1 MPAVTSPGPAELGRS
16 VVVVP
21 GGEVPSAWTDC
32 DRVVVSSALLADPDQ
47 LSGMVND
54 LQRRYVRR
62 IPTVFELGV
71 SDTELNTP
79 ESTNLPPYELGATFT
94 FLRERLAKAVWHNS
108 YDARTDQLIWWWSRK
123 AEARLQVL
131 VDGPADVRLPNGEPV
146 WVDGGPRQQLDLAE
160 RVIHHESVGFALQPT
175 PSSSSMP
182 VEDLAQDQKDAVF
195 HGVGPARIIAP
206 AGSGKTRVLTARM
219 RYLIGDR
226 GIEPEIV
233 TAVAYNRLAATE
245 MKDRLRGEGRL
256 NIRTIHS
263 LGWEILRMAKPRL
276 RLIDEREQRQRLQ
289 SIVSAPPRVNTDVIG
304 PYLEALGEV
313 RVGLRSPEEVEEGR
327 DDIPVFAEAF
337 DRYREALDSRDEADH
352 DEQIYG
358 AIEALCRDPDLR
370 AHWQTQCQHLLVDE
384 FQDLTPGY
392 LLLLRLLAS
401 PGMNVFGVGDDDQVI
416 YGYAGA
422 DPGFLIG
429 FQDLFPGAG
438 AHALEVN
445 YRCPADVVEAAVKL
459 LSYNSRRVDKVIRGS
474 AESKGLEIIRAPG
487 DDLGVI
493 AADHVAGRLEK
504 GATPDSI
511 GVLTRVNSTLLPVQ
525 VALAVREI
533 PFQSILTAS
542 LLNRTVLRAA
552 LAWMRLA
559 LDPDS
564 MSRNDLLEAVRRP
577 GRGINRLFG
586 ELTGRTSGPLSV
598 EGLLEIGQDLEGRR
612 LERWRG
618 FCDDIL
624 SAATAAN
631 STPRL
636 LEVLATQIGL
646 DRAASALDA
655 GRSRADRA
663 SQSDDLAALRRLAA
677 LGPEPGSFE
686 PWLREQLSV
695 PSSPDGV
702 TLSSVH
708 RAKGLE
714 WDHVLVFGA
723 DSGSMPHS
731 LSNDIEEERRVFHV
745 AVTRGRTS
753 VVVLSDKDRQSR
765 FLAEL
770 EGKAPVVDDTPE
782 PKPPPRPVRR
792 EDVGLSVSLGDM
804 ISVPGGHEGVVV
816 EIEATGVLVRLGEGG
831 AEMLIH
837 WGERIGRDRRSGEL
851 AHGLDSDERDLLKQ
865 LKAWRLERAQSQG
878 VPAFVVFSDRTLEA
892 IVSARPS
899 SPEGLLEV
907 PGIGPA
913 KLEAYGDD
921 LLDLLADA

>member
-1 MPAVTSPGPAELGRS
+1 MTAPGPSELGRS
-16 VVVVP
+16 VVVHP
-21 GGEVPSAWTDC
+21 GGDIPSAWAEC
-32 DRVVVSSALLADPDQ
+32 DRMVVGPALFSNRAQLLAT
-47 LSGMVND
+47 VND

-62 IPTVFELGV
+62 VPTVIELGV
-71 SDTELNTP
+71 DNTELSEP
-79 ESTNLPPYELGATFT
+79 ESTNSPPFELGGTFT

-108 YDARTDQLIWWWSRK
+108 YDARTDQLIWWWAQK
-123 AEARLQVL
+123 AEARLQVS
-131 VDGPADVRLPNGEPV
+131 VSGPADVLLPDGTPA
-146 WVDGGPRQQLDLAE
+146 WIDGGPRQEIDIAG
-160 RVIHHESVGFALQPT
+160 RIIHHESIGLGLERTLST
-175 PSSSSMP
+175 PQET
-182 VEDLAQDQKDAVF
+182 VERLAQDQKAAVL
-195 HGVGPARIIAP
+195 HDVGPARIIAP
-206 AGSGKTRVLTARM
+206 AGSGKTRVLTARF
-219 RYLIGDR
+219 RHLIEKR

-233 TAVAYNRLAATE
+233 TALAYNRLAAAE
-245 MKDRLRGEGRL
+245 MRDRIPDGHRL

-263 LGWEILRMAKPRL
+263 LGWEILRMAKPHL

-289 SIVSAPPRVNTDVIG
+289 PIVSAPPRVNTDVIG

-313 RVGLRSPEEVEEGR
+313 RVGLRSPEEVESER
-327 DDIPVFAEAF
+327 DDIPAFAEAF
-337 DRYREALDSRDEADH
+337 RRYRDTLDSRGEADH
-352 DEQIYG
+352 DEQIYA
-358 AIEALCRDPDLR
+358 AIEALCRQPDLR
-370 AHWQTQCQHLLVDE
+370 AHWQNQCQHLLVDE

-429 FQDLFPGAG
+429 FEDLFPGART
-438 AHALEVN
+438 HALEVN
-445 YRCPADVVEAAVKL
+445 YRCPADVVEAAATL

-474 AESKGLEIIRAPG
+474 AESKGLEVIRAPG
-487 DDLGVI
+487 DDLGII
-493 AADHVAGRLEK
+493 AADHVTGLLEK
-504 GATPDSI
+504 GAAPDSI
-511 GVLTRVNSTLLPVQ
+511 GVLSRVNSTILPVQ
-525 VALAVREI
+525 VALAARGI
-533 PFQSILTAS
+533 PFQSILTTS
-542 LLNRTVLRAA
+542 VLNRTVLRAA
-552 LAWMRLA
+552 LAWVRLGI
-559 LDPDS
+559 DPGS
-564 MSRNDLLEAVRRP
+564 MSRNDLFEAVRRP

-586 ELTGRTSGPLSV
+586 ELIGPRRGPFSV
-598 EGLLEIGQDLEGRR
+598 EVLAEIGQDLEGRR

-624 SAATAAN
+624 LAAKAAS

-646 DRAASALDA
+646 DRAATALDA

-663 SQSDDLAALRRLAA
+663 SQSDDLAALRRLGA

-723 DSGSMPHS
+723 DSGSMPHA
-731 LSNDIEEERRVFHV
+731 LSDDIEEERRVFHV
-745 AVTRGRTS
+745 AITRGRES
-753 VVVLSDKDRQSR
+753 VTVLSDKDRQSR

-770 EGKAPVVDDTPE
+770 EGKAPVVADAPE
-782 PKPPPRPVRR
+782 SKPPPRRARR
-792 EDVGLSVSLGDM
+792 EDVGLSVSLGDL
-804 ISVPGGHEGVVV
+804 ISVPGGHEGVVI
-816 EIEATGVLVRLGEGG
+816 EIEANGVLVRLGEGG
-831 AEMLIH
+831 AEMLIS
-837 WGERIGRDRRSGEL
+837 WGERISRDGRTGEL
-851 AHGLDSDERDLLKQ
+851 AHGLDTDASELVDR
-865 LKAWRLERAQSQG
+865 LKAWRLERARSQG
-878 VPAFVVFSDRTLEA
+878 VPAFVVFNDRTLEA

-899 SPEGLLEV
+899 SPEDLLEV

>member
-1 MPAVTSPGPAELGRS
+1 MTAPGPSELGRS
-16 VVVVP
+16 VVVHS
-21 GGEVPSAWTDC
+21 GGDIPSGWAEC
-32 DRVVVSSALLADPDQ
+32 ERVVVGPALFSDRDQLLAA
-47 LSGMVND
+47 VND

-62 IPTVFELGV
+62 VPTVIELGV
-71 SDTELNTP
+71 DNTELSEP
-79 ESTNLPPYELGATFT
+79 ESTNSPPFELGGTFT

-108 YDARTDQLIWWWSRK
+108 YDARTDQLIWWWAQK
-123 AEARLQVL
+123 AEARLQVS
-131 VDGPADVRLPNGEPV
+131 VGGAADVRLPDGTPA
-146 WVDGGPRQQLDLAE
+146 WIDGGPRQEIDIAG
-160 RVIHHESVGFALQPT
+160 RIIHHESVGLGLERTLST
-175 PSSSSMP
+175 PQET
-182 VEDLAQDQKDAVF
+182 VERLARDQKAAVL
-195 HGVGPARIIAP
+195 HDVGPARIVAP
-206 AGSGKTRVLTARM
+206 AGSGKTRVLTARF
-219 RYLIGDR
+219 RHLIEKR
-226 GIEPEIV
+226 GVEPEIV
-233 TAVAYNRLAATE
+233 TALAYNRLAAAE
-245 MKDRLRGEGRL
+245 MRDRIPDGHRL

-263 LGWEILRMAKPRL
+263 LGWEILRMAKPHL

-289 SIVSAPPRVNTDVIG
+289 PIVSAPPRVNTDVIG
-304 PYLEALGEV
+304 PYLEGLGEV
-313 RVGLRSPEEVEEGR
+313 RVGLRSPEEVEGER
-327 DDIPVFAEAF
+327 DDIPAFADVFG
-337 DRYREALDSRDEADH
+337 RYRDTLDSRGEADH

-358 AIEALCRDPDLR
+358 AIEALCRDPELR
-370 AHWQTQCQHLLVDE
+370 AHWQAQCQHLLVDE

-392 LLLLRLLAS
+392 LLLLRLVAS

-429 FQDLFPGAG
+429 FEDLFPGAG
-438 AHALEVN
+438 THALEVN
-445 YRCPADVVEAAVKL
+445 YRCPADVVEAAATL

-474 AESKGLEIIRAPG
+474 AESKGLEIIRASG

-493 AADHVAGRLEK
+493 AADHITGPLEK
-504 GATPDSI
+504 GVAPSSI
-511 GVLTRVNSTLLPVQ
+511 GVLSRVNSTLLPVQ
-525 VALAVREI
+525 VALAVIGI
-533 PFQSILTAS
+533 PFQSILTANV
-542 LLNRTVLRAA
+542 LNRTVLRAA
-552 LAWMRLA
+552 LAWVRLGI
-559 LDPDS
+559 DPNS
-564 MSRNDLLEAVRRP
+564 MSRDDLFEAVRRP
-577 GRGINRLFG
+577 SRGINRLFG
-586 ELTGRTSGPLSV
+586 ELIGRRRGPFSV
-598 EGLLEIGQDLEGRR
+598 EGLAEIGQDLEGRR

-624 SAATAAN
+624 VAATAAS

-723 DSGSMPHS
+723 DSGSMPHA
-731 LSNDIEEERRVFHV
+731 LSDDTEEERRVFHV
-745 AVTRGRTS
+745 AITRGRES
-753 VVVLSDKDRQSR
+753 VTVLSDKDRQSR
-765 FLAEL
+765 FLAEM
-770 EGKAPVVDDTPE
+770 EGKAPVVADTPQS
-782 PKPPPRPVRR
+782 KPPLRRARR
-792 EDVGLSVSLGDM
+792 EDVGLSVSPGDL
-804 ISVPGGHEGVVV
+804 ISVPGGHEGVVT

-831 AEMLIH
+831 AEMLIP
-837 WGERIGRDRRSGEL
+837 WDERIGKDGRTGEL
-851 AHGLDSDERDLLKQ
+851 VPRLDADAGDLVDK
-865 LKAWRLERAQSQG
+865 LKAWRLERARSQG
-878 VPAFVVFSDRTLEA
+878 VPAYVVFNDRTLEA

-899 SPEGLLEV
+899 SPEGLLDV

-921 LLDLLADA
+921 LLDLLVDA

>member
-1 MPAVTSPGPAELGRS
+1 MTAPGPSELGRS
-16 VVVVP
+16 VVVHP
-21 GGEVPSAWTDC
+21 GGDIPSAWAEC
-32 DRVVVSSALLADPDQ
+32 DRMVVGPALFSNRAQLLAT
-47 LSGMVND
+47 VND

-62 IPTVFELGV
+62 VPTVIELGV
-71 SDTELNTP
+71 DNTELSEP
-79 ESTNLPPYELGATFT
+79 ESTNSPPFELGGTFT

-108 YDARTDQLIWWWSRK
+108 YDARTDQLIWWWAQK
-123 AEARLQVL
+123 AEARLQVS
-131 VDGPADVRLPNGEPV
+131 VSGPADVLLPDGTPA
-146 WVDGGPRQQLDLAE
+146 WIDGGPRQEIDIAG
-160 RVIHHESVGFALQPT
+160 RIIHHESIGLGLERTLST
-175 PSSSSMP
+175 PQET
-182 VEDLAQDQKDAVF
+182 VERLAQDQKAAVL
-195 HGVGPARIIAP
+195 HDVGPARIIAP
-206 AGSGKTRVLTARM
+206 AGSGKTRVLTARF
-219 RYLIGDR
+219 RHLIEKR

-233 TAVAYNRLAATE
+233 TALAYNRLAAAE
-245 MKDRLRGEGRL
+245 MRDRIPDGHRL

-263 LGWEILRMAKPRL
+263 LGWEILRMAKPHL

-289 SIVSAPPRVNTDVIG
+289 PIVSAPPRVNTDVIG

-313 RVGLRSPEEVEEGR
+313 RVGLRSPEEVESER
-327 DDIPVFAEAF
+327 DDIPAFAEAF
-337 DRYREALDSRDEADH
+337 RRYRDTLDSRGEADH

-358 AIEALCRDPDLR
+358 AIEALCRQPDLR
-370 AHWQTQCQHLLVDE
+370 ARWQNQCQHLLVDE

-438 AHALEVN
+438 THALEVN
-445 YRCPADVVEAAVKL
+445 YRCPADVVEAAATL

-474 AESKGLEIIRAPG
+474 AESKGLEVIRAPG

-493 AADHVAGRLEK
+493 AADHVAGLLEK
-504 GATPDSI
+504 GAAPYSI
-511 GVLTRVNSTLLPVQ
+511 GVLSRVNSTILPVQ
-525 VALAVREI
+525 VALAARGI
-533 PFQSILTAS
+533 PFQSILTTS
-542 LLNRTVLRAA
+542 VLNRTVLRAA
-552 LAWMRLA
+552 LAWVRLGI
-559 LDPDS
+559 DPGS
-564 MSRNDLLEAVRRP
+564 MSRNDLFEAVRRP
-577 GRGINRLFG
+577 GRGLNRLFG
-586 ELTGRTSGPLSV
+586 ELIGPRRGPFSV
-598 EGLLEIGQDLEGRR
+598 EVLAEIGQDLQGRR

-624 SAATAAN
+624 LAAKAAS

-646 DRAASALDA
+646 DRAATALDA

-663 SQSDDLAALRRLAA
+663 SQSDDLAALRRLGA

-723 DSGSMPHS
+723 DSGSMPHA
-731 LSNDIEEERRVFHV
+731 LSDDIEEERRVFHV
-745 AVTRGRTS
+745 AITRGRES
-753 VVVLSDKDRQSR
+753 VTVLSDKDRQSR

-770 EGKAPVVDDTPE
+770 EGKAPVVADAPE
-782 PKPPPRPVRR
+782 SKPPPRRARR
-792 EDVGLSVSLGDM
+792 EDVGLSVSPGDL
-804 ISVPGGHEGVVV
+804 ISVPGGHEGVVI
-816 EIEATGVLVRLGEGG
+816 EIEANGVLVRLGEGG
-831 AEMLIH
+831 AEMLIS
-837 WGERIGRDRRSGEL
+837 WGERISRDGRTGEL
-851 AHGLDSDERDLLKQ
+851 AHGLDTDASELVDR
-865 LKAWRLERAQSQG
+865 LKAWRLERARSQG
-878 VPAFVVFSDRTLEA
+878 VPAFVVFNDRTLEA

-899 SPEGLLEV
+899 SPEDLLEV

>member
-1 MPAVTSPGPAELGRS
+1 VTFPGPAELGRS
-16 VVVVP
+16 VVVGP
-21 GGEVPSAWTDC
+21 GGEVPSAWEDC
-32 DRVVVSSALLADPDQ
+32 DRVAVGPALFADPNQLADV
-47 LSGMVND
+47 VND
-54 LQRRYVRR
+54 LQRRYVLR
-62 IPTVFELGV
+62 IPTVFEMGV
-71 SDTELNTP
+71 SDTELTTP
-79 ESTNLPPYELGATFT
+79 ESTNLPPFELGATFT
-94 FLRERLAKAVWHNS
+94 FLRERLTKAVWHNS

-123 AEARLQVL
+123 AEARLSVS
-131 VDGPADVRLPNGEPV
+131 VGGPADVRLPNGEPG

-160 RVIHHESVGFALQPT
+160 RVIHHESVGFGLRAT
-175 PSSSSMP
+175 PSNSSMP

-206 AGSGKTRVLTARM
+206 AGSGKTRVLIARM
-219 RYLIGDR
+219 RHLIGDR

-233 TAVAYNRLAATE
+233 TAVAYNRLAAIE
-245 MKDRLRGEGRL
+245 MKDRLRGDGRF

-263 LGWEILRMAKPRL
+263 LGWAILRMAKPHL

-337 DRYREALDSRDEADH
+337 GRYREALDSRGEADH

-370 AHWQTQCQHLLVDE
+370 AHWQTQCRHLLVDE

-438 AHALEVN
+438 THALEVN
-445 YRCPADVVEAAVKL
+445 YRCPADVVEAAATL
-459 LSYNSRRVDKVIRGS
+459 LSHNSRRVDKVIRAS
-474 AESKGLEIIRAPG
+474 TESKGLEVIRAPG
-487 DDLGVI
+487 EDLGVI
-493 AADHVAGRLEK
+493 AADHVTGLLEK
-504 GATPDSI
+504 RVAPDSI
-511 GVLTRVNSTLLPVQ
+511 GVLSRVNSTLLPVQ

-542 LLNRTVLRAA
+542 LLDRSVLRAA
-552 LAWMRLA
+552 LAWVRLA
-559 LDPDS
+559 VDPDS

-586 ELTGRTSGPLSV
+586 ELIGRRRGPFPV

-624 SAATAAN
+624 SAATEAN

-663 SQSDDLAALRRLAA
+663 SQSDDLAALRRLAV

-686 PWLREQLSV
+686 TWLREQLSV

-731 LSNDIEEERRVFHV
+731 LSDDIEEERRVFHV
-745 AVTRGRTS
+745 AVTRGRES

-770 EGKAPVVDDTPE
+770 EGKAPDADDTPE
-782 PKPPPRPVRR
+782 SKALPRRVRR
-792 EDVGLSVSLGDM
+792 EDVGLSVSLGDV
-804 ISVPGGHEGVVV
+804 ISVPGGHEGVVI
-816 EIEATGVLVRLGEGG
+816 EIEATGVLIRLGDGG
-831 AEMLIH
+831 AEMLIP

-851 AHGLDSDERDLLKQ
+851 THGLDSDERDLVAQ
-865 LKAWRLERAQSQG
+865 LKTWRLERARSQG
-878 VPAFVVFSDRTLEA
+878 VPAFVVFNDRTLEA

-907 PGIGPA
+907 PGIGPV

-921 LLDLLADA
+921 LLDLLADS

>member
-1 MPAVTSPGPAELGRS
+1 V
-16 VVVVP
+16 
-21 GGEVPSAWTDC
+21 
-32 DRVVVSSALLADPDQ
+32 
-47 LSGMVND
+47 
-54 LQRRYVRR
+54 
-62 IPTVFELGV
+62 IELGV
-71 SDTELNTP
+71 DNTALSEP
-79 ESTNLPPYELGATFT
+79 ESTNSPPFELGGTFT

-108 YDARTDQLIWWWSRK
+108 YDARTDQLIWWWAQK
-123 AEARLQVL
+123 AEARLQVS
-131 VDGPADVRLPNGEPV
+131 VSGPADVRLQDGTPA
-146 WVDGGPRQQLDLAE
+146 WIDGGPRQEIDIAG
-160 RVIHHESVGFALQPT
+160 RIIHHESVGLGLDKTLSVPQEPI
-175 PSSSSMP
+175 
-182 VEDLAQDQKDAVF
+182 EGLARDQKAAVL
-195 HGVGPARIIAP
+195 HDVGPARIIAP
-206 AGSGKTRVLTARM
+206 AGSGKTRVLTARF
-219 RYLIGDR
+219 RHLIEKR
-226 GIEPEIV
+226 GVEPEIV
-233 TAVAYNRLAATE
+233 TALAYNRLAAAE
-245 MKDRLRGEGRL
+245 MRDRIPDGHRL

-263 LGWEILRMAKPRL
+263 LGWEILRMAKPHL

-289 SIVSAPPRVNTDVIG
+289 PVVSAPPRVNTDVIG
-304 PYLEALGEV
+304 PYLEGLGEV
-313 RVGLRSPEEVEEGR
+313 RVGLRSPEEVEGER
-327 DDIPVFAEAF
+327 DDIPAFADVFV
-337 DRYREALDSRDEADH
+337 RYRDTLDSRGEADH

-358 AIEALCRDPDLR
+358 AIEALCRDPELR
-370 AHWQTQCQHLLVDE
+370 AHWQAQCQHLLVDE

-392 LLLLRLLAS
+392 LLLLRLVAS

-429 FQDLFPGAG
+429 FEDLFPGAG
-438 AHALEVN
+438 THALEVN
-445 YRCPADVVEAAVKL
+445 YRCPADVVEAAATL

-493 AADHVAGRLEK
+493 AADHVTGPLEK
-504 GATPDSI
+504 GVAPGSI
-511 GVLTRVNSTLLPVQ
+511 GVLSRVNSTLLPVQ
-525 VALAVREI
+525 VALAVRGI
-533 PFQSILTAS
+533 PFQSILTANI
-542 LLNRTVLRAA
+542 LNRTVLRAA
-552 LAWMRLA
+552 LAWVRLGI
-559 LDPDS
+559 DPDS
-564 MSRNDLLEAVRRP
+564 MSRDDLFEAVRRP

-586 ELTGRTSGPLSV
+586 ELIGRRRGPFSV
-598 EGLLEIGQDLEGRR
+598 EGLAEIGQDLEGRR

-624 SAATAAN
+624 LAATAAS

-723 DSGSMPHS
+723 DSGSMPHA
-731 LSNDIEEERRVFHV
+731 LSGDIEEERRVFHV
-745 AVTRGRTS
+745 AITRGRES
-753 VVVLSDKDRQSR
+753 VTVLSDKDRQSR

-770 EGKAPVVDDTPE
+770 EGKAPVVADTPQS
-782 PKPPPRPVRR
+782 KPPPRRARR
-792 EDVGLSVSLGDM
+792 EDVGLSVSLGDL
-804 ISVPGGHEGVVV
+804 ISVPGGHEGVVT
-816 EIEATGVLVRLGEGG
+816 EIEENGVLVRLGDGG
-831 AEMLIH
+831 AEMQIP
-837 WGERIGRDRRSGEL
+837 WDERIGKDGRTGEL
-851 AHGLDSDERDLLKQ
+851 VPRLDADAGDLVDK
-865 LKAWRLERAQSQG
+865 LKAWRLERARSQG
-878 VPAFVVFSDRTLEA
+878 VPAYVVFNDRTLEA

-921 LLDLLADA
+921 LLDLLVDA

>member
-1 MPAVTSPGPAELGRS
+1 MVVGPALFSNR
-16 VVVVP
+16 
-21 GGEVPSAWTDC
+21 AQ
-32 DRVVVSSALLADPDQ
+32 LLAT
-47 LSGMVND
+47 VND

-62 IPTVFELGV
+62 VPTVIELGV
-71 SDTELNTP
+71 DNTELSEP
-79 ESTNLPPYELGATFT
+79 ESTNSPPFELGGTFT

-108 YDARTDQLIWWWSRK
+108 YDARTDQLIWWWAQK
-123 AEARLQVL
+123 AEARLQVS
-131 VDGPADVRLPNGEPV
+131 VSGPADVLLPDGTPA
-146 WVDGGPRQQLDLAE
+146 WIDGGPRQEIDIAG
-160 RVIHHESVGFALQPT
+160 RIIHHESIGLGLERTLST
-175 PSSSSMP
+175 PQET
-182 VEDLAQDQKDAVF
+182 VERLAQDQKAAVL
-195 HGVGPARIIAP
+195 HDVGPARIIAP
-206 AGSGKTRVLTARM
+206 AGSGKTRVLTARF
-219 RYLIGDR
+219 RHLIEKR

-233 TAVAYNRLAATE
+233 TALAYNRLAAAE
-245 MKDRLRGEGRL
+245 MRDRIPDGHRL

-263 LGWEILRMAKPRL
+263 LGWEILRMAKPHL

-289 SIVSAPPRVNTDVIG
+289 PIVSAPPRVNTDVIG

-313 RVGLRSPEEVEEGR
+313 RVGLRSPEEVESER
-327 DDIPVFAEAF
+327 DDIPAFAEAF
-337 DRYREALDSRDEADH
+337 RRYRDTLDSRGEADH
-352 DEQIYG
+352 DEQIYA
-358 AIEALCRDPDLR
+358 AIEALCRQPDLR
-370 AHWQTQCQHLLVDE
+370 AHWQNQCQHLLVDE

-429 FQDLFPGAG
+429 FEDLFPGART
-438 AHALEVN
+438 HALEVN
-445 YRCPADVVEAAVKL
+445 YRCPADVVEAAATL

-474 AESKGLEIIRAPG
+474 AESKGLEVIRAPG
-487 DDLGVI
+487 DDLGII
-493 AADHVAGRLEK
+493 AADHVTGLLEK
-504 GATPDSI
+504 GAAPDSI
-511 GVLTRVNSTLLPVQ
+511 GVLSRVNSTILPVQ
-525 VALAVREI
+525 VALAARGI
-533 PFQSILTAS
+533 PFQSILTTS
-542 LLNRTVLRAA
+542 VLNRTVLRAA
-552 LAWMRLA
+552 LAWVRLGI
-559 LDPDS
+559 DPGS
-564 MSRNDLLEAVRRP
+564 MSRNDLFEAVRRP

-586 ELTGRTSGPLSV
+586 ELIGPRRGPFSV
-598 EGLLEIGQDLEGRR
+598 EVLAEIGQDLEGRR

-624 SAATAAN
+624 LAAKAAS

-646 DRAASALDA
+646 DRAATALDA

-663 SQSDDLAALRRLAA
+663 SQSDDLAALRRLGA

-723 DSGSMPHS
+723 DSGSMPHA
-731 LSNDIEEERRVFHV
+731 LSDDIEEERRVFHV
-745 AVTRGRTS
+745 AITRGRES
-753 VVVLSDKDRQSR
+753 VTVLSDKDRQSR

-770 EGKAPVVDDTPE
+770 EGKAPVVADAPE
-782 PKPPPRPVRR
+782 SKPPPRRARR
-792 EDVGLSVSLGDM
+792 SDVGLSVSPGDL
-804 ISVPGGHEGVVV
+804 ISVPGGHEGVVI
-816 EIEATGVLVRLGEGG
+816 EIEANGVLVRLGEGG
-831 AEMLIH
+831 AEMLIS
-837 WGERIGRDRRSGEL
+837 WGERISRDGRTGEL
-851 AHGLDSDERDLLKQ
+851 AHGLDTDASELVDR
-865 LKAWRLERAQSQG
+865 LKAWRLERARSQG
-878 VPAFVVFSDRTLEA
+878 VPAFVVFNDRTLEA

-899 SPEGLLEV
+899 SPEDLLEV

>member
-1 MPAVTSPGPAELGRS
+1 MTAPGPSELGRS
-16 VVVVP
+16 VVVGP
-21 GGEVPSAWTDC
+21 GGDIPSAWAEC
-32 DRVVVSSALLADPDQ
+32 DRVVVGPALFSNRAQ
-47 LSGMVND
+47 LLVTVND

-62 IPTVFELGV
+62 VPTVIELGV
-71 SDTELNTP
+71 DNTELSEP
-79 ESTNLPPYELGATFT
+79 ESTNSPPFELGGTFT

-108 YDARTDQLIWWWSRK
+108 YDARTDQLIWWWAQK
-123 AEARLQVL
+123 AEARLQVS
-131 VDGPADVRLPNGEPV
+131 VSGPADVLLPDGTPA
-146 WVDGGPRQQLDLAE
+146 WIDGGPRQEIDIAG
-160 RVIHHESVGFALQPT
+160 RIIHHESVGLGLERTLST
-175 PSSSSMP
+175 PQEP
-182 VEDLAQDQKDAVF
+182 VERLARDQKAAVL
-195 HGVGPARIIAP
+195 HDVGPARIIAP
-206 AGSGKTRVLTARM
+206 AGSGKTRVLTARF
-219 RYLIGDR
+219 RHLIEKR

-233 TAVAYNRLAATE
+233 TALAYNRLAAAE
-245 MKDRLRGEGRL
+245 MRDRIPDGHRL

-263 LGWEILRMAKPRL
+263 LGWEILRMAKPHL

-289 SIVSAPPRVNTDVIG
+289 PIVSAPPRVNTDVIG

-313 RVGLRSPEEVEEGR
+313 RVGLRSPEEVESDR
-327 DDIPVFAEAF
+327 DDIPAFAEVF
-337 DRYREALDSRDEADH
+337 VRYRDTLDSRGEADH

-358 AIEALCRDPDLR
+358 AIEALCNQPDLR
-370 AHWQTQCQHLLVDE
+370 AHWQNQCQHLLVDE

-429 FQDLFPGAG
+429 FEDLFPGAG
-438 AHALEVN
+438 THALEVN
-445 YRCPADVVEAAVKL
+445 YRCPADVVEAAATL

-474 AESKGLEIIRAPG
+474 AESKGLEVIRAPG

-493 AADHVAGRLEK
+493 AADHVTGLLEK
-504 GATPDSI
+504 GAAPDSI
-511 GVLTRVNSTLLPVQ
+511 GVLSRVNSTILPVQ
-525 VALAVREI
+525 VALAARGI
-533 PFQSILTAS
+533 PFQSILTTS
-542 LLNRTVLRAA
+542 VLNRTVLRAA
-552 LAWMRLA
+552 LAWVRLGI
-559 LDPDS
+559 DPES
-564 MSRNDLLEAVRRP
+564 MSRNDLFEAVRRP

-586 ELTGRTSGPLSV
+586 ELIGPRRGPFSV
-598 EGLLEIGQDLEGRR
+598 EVLAEIGQDLEGRR

-624 SAATAAN
+624 LAAEAAS

-663 SQSDDLAALRRLAA
+663 SQSDDLAALRRLGA

-723 DSGSMPHS
+723 DSGSMPHA
-731 LSNDIEEERRVFHV
+731 LSDDIEEERRVFHV
-745 AVTRGRTS
+745 AITRGRES
-753 VVVLSDKDRQSR
+753 VTVLSDRDRQSR

-770 EGKAPVVDDTPE
+770 EGKAPVVADTPE
-782 PKPPPRPVRR
+782 SRPPPRRARR
-792 EDVGLSVSLGDM
+792 EDVGLSVSPGDL
-804 ISVPGGHEGVVV
+804 ISVPGGHEGVVI
-816 EIEATGVLVRLGEGG
+816 EIEANGVLVRLGEGG
-831 AEMLIH
+831 AEMLIP
-837 WGERIGRDRRSGEL
+837 WGERISRDGRTGEL
-851 AHGLDSDERDLLKQ
+851 AHGLDSDASELVDK
-865 LKAWRLERAQSQG
+865 LKAWRLERARSQG
-878 VPAFVVFSDRTLEA
+878 VPAYVVFNDRTLEA
-892 IVSARPS
+892 IVSVRPS
-899 SPEGLLEV
+899 SPEDLLEV

>member
-1 MPAVTSPGPAELGRS
+1 MTAPGPSELGRS
-16 VVVVP
+16 VVVHP
-21 GGEVPSAWTDC
+21 GGDIPSAWAEC
-32 DRVVVSSALLADPDQ
+32 DRMVVGPALFSNRAQLLAT
-47 LSGMVND
+47 VND

-62 IPTVFELGV
+62 VPTVIELGV
-71 SDTELNTP
+71 DNTELSEP
-79 ESTNLPPYELGATFT
+79 ESTNSPPFELGGTFT

-108 YDARTDQLIWWWSRK
+108 YDARTDQLIWWWAQK
-123 AEARLQVL
+123 AEARLHVS
-131 VDGPADVRLPNGEPV
+131 VSGPADVLLPDGTPA
-146 WVDGGPRQQLDLAE
+146 WIDGGPRQEIDITG
-160 RVIHHESVGFALQPT
+160 RIIHHESIGLGIERTLST
-175 PSSSSMP
+175 PQET
-182 VEDLAQDQKDAVF
+182 VERLAQDQKAAVL
-195 HGVGPARIIAP
+195 HDVGPARIIAP
-206 AGSGKTRVLTARM
+206 AGSGKTRVLTARF
-219 RYLIGDR
+219 RHLIEKR

-233 TAVAYNRLAATE
+233 TALAYNRLAAAE
-245 MKDRLRGEGRL
+245 MRDRIPDGHRL

-263 LGWEILRMAKPRL
+263 LGWEILRMAKPHL

-289 SIVSAPPRVNTDVIG
+289 PIVSAPPRVNTDVIG

-313 RVGLRSPEEVEEGR
+313 RVGLRSPEEVESER
-327 DDIPVFAEAF
+327 DDIPAFAEAF
-337 DRYREALDSRDEADH
+337 RRYRDTLDSRGEADH
-352 DEQIYG
+352 DEQIYA
-358 AIEALCRDPDLR
+358 AIEALCRQPDLR
-370 AHWQTQCQHLLVDE
+370 AHWQNQCQHLLVDE

-429 FQDLFPGAG
+429 FEELFPGART
-438 AHALEVN
+438 HALEVN
-445 YRCPADVVEAAVKL
+445 FRCPADVVEAAATL
-459 LSYNSRRVDKVIRGS
+459 LSYNTRRVDKVIRGS
-474 AESKGLEIIRAPG
+474 AESKGLEVIRAPG

-493 AADHVAGRLEK
+493 AADHVTGLLEK
-504 GATPDSI
+504 GADPDSV
-511 GVLTRVNSTLLPVQ
+511 GVLSRVNSTLLPVQ
-525 VALAVREI
+525 VALATRGI
-533 PFQSILTAS
+533 PFQSILTTS
-542 LLNRTVLRAA
+542 VLNRTVLRAA
-552 LAWMRLA
+552 LAWVRLGI
-559 LDPDS
+559 DPGS
-564 MSRNDLLEAVRRP
+564 MSRSDLFEAVRRP

-586 ELTGRTSGPLSV
+586 ELIGPRRGPFSV
-598 EGLLEIGQDLEGRR
+598 EVLAEIGQDLEGRR

-624 SAATAAN
+624 LAAKAAS

-663 SQSDDLAALRRLAA
+663 SQSDDLAALRRVGA

-723 DSGSMPHS
+723 DSGSMPHA
-731 LSNDIEEERRVFHV
+731 LSDDIEEERRVFHV
-745 AVTRGRTS
+745 AITRGRES
-753 VVVLSDKDRQSR
+753 VTVLSDKDRQSR

-770 EGKAPVVDDTPE
+770 EGKAPLVADAPE
-782 PKPPPRPVRR
+782 SKPPPRRARR
-792 EDVGLSVSLGDM
+792 SDVGLSVSLGDL
-804 ISVPGGHEGVVV
+804 ISVPGGREGVVI
-816 EIEATGVLVRLGEGG
+816 EIEANGVLVRLGEGG
-831 AEMLIH
+831 AEMLIS
-837 WGERIGRDRRSGEL
+837 WGERISRDGRTGEL
-851 AHGLDSDERDLLKQ
+851 AHGLDIDASELVDK
-865 LKAWRLERAQSQG
+865 LKAWRLERARSQG
-878 VPAFVVFSDRTLEA
+878 VPAFVVFNDRTLEA

-899 SPEGLLEV
+899 SPEDLLEV

>member
-1 MPAVTSPGPAELGRS
+1 MTAPGPSELGRS
-16 VVVVP
+16 VVVHP
-21 GGEVPSAWTDC
+21 GGDIPSAWAEC
-32 DRVVVSSALLADPDQ
+32 DRMVVGPALFSNRAQLLAT
-47 LSGMVND
+47 VND

-62 IPTVFELGV
+62 VPTVIELGV
-71 SDTELNTP
+71 DNTELSEP
-79 ESTNLPPYELGATFT
+79 ESTNSPPFELGGTFT

-108 YDARTDQLIWWWSRK
+108 YDARTDQLIWWWAQK
-123 AEARLQVL
+123 AEARLQVS
-131 VDGPADVRLPNGEPV
+131 VSGPADVLLPDGTPA
-146 WVDGGPRQQLDLAE
+146 WIDGGPRQEIDIAG
-160 RVIHHESVGFALQPT
+160 RIIHHESIGLGLERTLST
-175 PSSSSMP
+175 PQET
-182 VEDLAQDQKDAVF
+182 VERLAQDQKAAVL
-195 HGVGPARIIAP
+195 HDVGPARIIAP
-206 AGSGKTRVLTARM
+206 AGSGKTRVLTARF
-219 RYLIGDR
+219 RHLIEKR

-233 TAVAYNRLAATE
+233 TALAYNRLAAAE
-245 MKDRLRGEGRL
+245 MRDRIPDGHRL

-263 LGWEILRMAKPRL
+263 LGWEILRMAKPHL

-289 SIVSAPPRVNTDVIG
+289 PIVSAPPRVNTDVIG

-313 RVGLRSPEEVEEGR
+313 RVGLRSPEEVESER
-327 DDIPVFAEAF
+327 DDIPAFAEAF
-337 DRYREALDSRDEADH
+337 RRYRDTLDSRGEADH

-358 AIEALCRDPDLR
+358 AIEALCRQPDLR
-370 AHWQTQCQHLLVDE
+370 AHWQNQCQHLLVDE

-429 FQDLFPGAG
+429 FEDLFPGART
-438 AHALEVN
+438 HALEVN
-445 YRCPADVVEAAVKL
+445 YRCPADVVEAAATL

-474 AESKGLEIIRAPG
+474 AESKGLEVIRAPG
-487 DDLGVI
+487 DDLGII
-493 AADHVAGRLEK
+493 AADHVTGLLEK
-504 GATPDSI
+504 GAAPDSI
-511 GVLTRVNSTLLPVQ
+511 GVLSRVNSTILPVQ
-525 VALAVREI
+525 VALAARGI
-533 PFQSILTAS
+533 PFQSILTTS
-542 LLNRTVLRAA
+542 VLNRTVLRAA
-552 LAWMRLA
+552 LAWVRLGI
-559 LDPDS
+559 DPGS
-564 MSRNDLLEAVRRP
+564 MSRNDLFEAVRRP

-586 ELTGRTSGPLSV
+586 ELIGPRRGPFSV
-598 EGLLEIGQDLEGRR
+598 EVLAEIGQDLEGRR

-624 SAATAAN
+624 LAAKAAS

-646 DRAASALDA
+646 DRAATALDA

-663 SQSDDLAALRRLAA
+663 SQSDDLAALRRLGA

-723 DSGSMPHS
+723 DSGSMPHA
-731 LSNDIEEERRVFHV
+731 LSDDIEEERRVFHV
-745 AVTRGRTS
+745 AITRGRES
-753 VVVLSDKDRQSR
+753 VTVLSDKDRQSR

-770 EGKAPVVDDTPE
+770 EGKAPVVADAPE
-782 PKPPPRPVRR
+782 SKPPPRRARR
-792 EDVGLSVSLGDM
+792 EDVGLSVSLGDL
-804 ISVPGGHEGVVV
+804 ISVPGGHEGVVI
-816 EIEATGVLVRLGEGG
+816 EIEANGVLVRLGEGG
-831 AEMLIH
+831 AEMLIS
-837 WGERIGRDRRSGEL
+837 WGERISRDGRTGEL
-851 AHGLDSDERDLLKQ
+851 AHGLDTDASELVDK
-865 LKAWRLERAQSQG
+865 LKAWRLERARSQG
-878 VPAFVVFSDRTLEA
+878 VPAFVVFNDRTLEA

-899 SPEGLLEV
+899 SPEDLLEV

>member
-1 MPAVTSPGPAELGRS
+1 
-16 VVVVP
+16 
-21 GGEVPSAWTDC
+21 
-32 DRVVVSSALLADPDQ
+32 
-47 LSGMVND
+47 
-54 LQRRYVRR
+54 
-62 IPTVFELGV
+62 
-71 SDTELNTP
+71 
-79 ESTNLPPYELGATFT
+79 
-94 FLRERLAKAVWHNS
+94 
-108 YDARTDQLIWWWSRK
+108 
-123 AEARLQVL
+123 
-131 VDGPADVRLPNGEPV
+131 
-146 WVDGGPRQQLDLAE
+146 
-160 RVIHHESVGFALQPT
+160 
-175 PSSSSMP
+175 
-182 VEDLAQDQKDAVF
+182 
-195 HGVGPARIIAP
+195 
-206 AGSGKTRVLTARM
+206 VLTARF
-219 RYLIGDR
+219 RHLIEKR
-226 GIEPEIV
+226 GVEPEIV
-233 TAVAYNRLAATE
+233 TALAYNRLAAAE
-245 MKDRLRGEGRL
+245 MRDRIPDGHRL

-263 LGWEILRMAKPRL
+263 LGWEILRMAKPHL

-289 SIVSAPPRVNTDVIG
+289 PVVSAPPRVNTDVIG
-304 PYLEALGEV
+304 PYLEGLGEV
-313 RVGLRSPEEVEEGR
+313 RVGLRSPEEVEGER
-327 DDIPVFAEAF
+327 DDIPAFADVFV
-337 DRYREALDSRDEADH
+337 RYRDTLDSRGEADH

-358 AIEALCRDPDLR
+358 AIEALCRDPELR
-370 AHWQTQCQHLLVDE
+370 AHWQAQCQHLLVDE

-392 LLLLRLLAS
+392 LLLLRLVAS

-429 FQDLFPGAG
+429 FEDLFPGAG
-438 AHALEVN
+438 THALEVN
-445 YRCPADVVEAAVKL
+445 YRCPADVVEAAATL

-493 AADHVAGRLEK
+493 AADHVTGPLEK
-504 GATPDSI
+504 GVAPGSI
-511 GVLTRVNSTLLPVQ
+511 GVLSRVNSTLLPVQ
-525 VALAVREI
+525 VALAVRGI
-533 PFQSILTAS
+533 PFQSILTANI
-542 LLNRTVLRAA
+542 LNRTVLRAA
-552 LAWMRLA
+552 LAWVRLGI
-559 LDPDS
+559 DPDS
-564 MSRNDLLEAVRRP
+564 MSRDDLFEAVRRP

-586 ELTGRTSGPLSV
+586 ELIGRRRGPFSV
-598 EGLLEIGQDLEGRR
+598 EGLAEIGQDLEGRR

-624 SAATAAN
+624 LAATAAS

-723 DSGSMPHS
+723 DSGSMPHA
-731 LSNDIEEERRVFHV
+731 LSGDIEEERRVFHV
-745 AVTRGRTS
+745 AITRGRES
-753 VVVLSDKDRQSR
+753 VTVLSDKDRQSR

-770 EGKAPVVDDTPE
+770 EGKAPVVADTPQS
-782 PKPPPRPVRR
+782 KPPPRRARR
-792 EDVGLSVSLGDM
+792 EDVGLSVSLGDL
-804 ISVPGGHEGVVV
+804 ISVPGGHEGVVT
-816 EIEATGVLVRLGEGG
+816 EIEENGVLVRLGDGG
-831 AEMLIH
+831 AEMQIP
-837 WGERIGRDRRSGEL
+837 WDERIGKDGRTGEL
-851 AHGLDSDERDLLKQ
+851 VPRLDADAGDLVDK
-865 LKAWRLERAQSQG
+865 LKAWRLERARSQG
-878 VPAFVVFSDRTLEA
+878 VPAYVVFNDRTLEA

-921 LLDLLADA
+921 LLDLLVDA

>member
-1 MPAVTSPGPAELGRS
+1 
-16 VVVVP
+16 
-21 GGEVPSAWTDC
+21 
-32 DRVVVSSALLADPDQ
+32 
-47 LSGMVND
+47 
-54 LQRRYVRR
+54 
-62 IPTVFELGV
+62 VFEMGV
-71 SDTELNTP
+71 SDTELTTP
-79 ESTNLPPYELGATFT
+79 ESTNVPPFELGATFT
-94 FLRERLAKAVWHNS
+94 FLRERLTKAVWHNS

-123 AEARLQVL
+123 AAARLSVS
-131 VDGPADVRLPNGEPV
+131 VGGPADVRLPNGEPG

-160 RVIHHESVGFALQPT
+160 KVIHHESLGFGLQAAP
-175 PSSSSMP
+175 PNSSMP
-182 VEDLAQDQKDAVF
+182 VEDLARDQKDAVF

-219 RYLIGDR
+219 RHLIGDR

-233 TAVAYNRLAATE
+233 TAVAYNRLAAIE
-245 MKDRLRGEGRL
+245 MKGRLRGDRRL

-263 LGWEILRMAKPRL
+263 LGWDILRMAKPHL

-289 SIVSAPPRVNTDVIG
+289 SIVSAPPRANTDVIG

-327 DDIPVFAEAF
+327 DDIPLFAEAF
-337 DRYREALDSRDEADH
+337 GRYREALDSRDEADH

-358 AIEALCRDPDLR
+358 AIEALCRDHDLR

-392 LLLLRLLAS
+392 LLLLRLVAS

-438 AHALEVN
+438 THALEVN
-445 YRCPADVVEAAVKL
+445 YRCPVDVVEAAATL
-459 LSYNSRRVDKVIRGS
+459 LSYNMRRVDKVIRAS
-474 AESKGLEIIRAPG
+474 TESKGLEIIRAPG
-487 DDLGVI
+487 EDLGVI
-493 AADHVAGRLEK
+493 AADHVTGLLEK
-504 GATPDSI
+504 GVAPGSI
-511 GVLTRVNSTLLPVQ
+511 GVLARVNSSLLPVQ

-533 PFQSILTAS
+533 PFQSILTVS

-552 LAWMRLA
+552 LAWVSLA
-559 LDPDS
+559 VDPNS
-564 MSRNDLLEAVRRP
+564 MNRKDLLEAVRRP

-586 ELTGRTSGPLSV
+586 ELIGRRRGPFSV

-612 LERWRG
+612 LERWRA

-624 SAATAAN
+624 VAAAAAS

-636 LEVLATQIGL
+636 LEVLATEIGL

-663 SQSDDLAALRRLAA
+663 SHSDDLVALQRLVA

-686 PWLREQLSV
+686 PWLGEQLSV
-695 PSSPDGV
+695 PSSPEGV

-723 DSGSMPHS
+723 DRGSMPHV
-731 LSNDIEEERRVFHV
+731 LSDDIEEERRVFHV
-745 AVTRGRTS
+745 AVTRGKES

-770 EGKAPVVDDTPE
+770 ERKAPDVDDTPE
-782 PKPPPRPVRR
+782 SKPPPRRVHR
-792 EDVGLSVSLGDM
+792 EDVGLSVSLGDV
-804 ISVPGGHEGVVV
+804 ISVPGGHEGVVI
-816 EIEATGVLVRLGEGG
+816 EIEATGVLVRLGDGG
-831 AEMLIH
+831 AEMLIL
-837 WGERIGRDRRSGEL
+837 WGERISRDRRSGEL
-851 AHGLDSDERDLLKQ
+851 THGRDSDGGDLVAQ
-865 LKAWRLERAQSQG
+865 LKTWRLERARSQG
-878 VPAFVVFSDRTLEA
+878 VPAFVVFNDRTLEA
-892 IVSARPS
+892 IVSALPS

-907 PGIGPA
+907 PGIGPT

-921 LLDLLADA
+921 LLDILADS